1 MGPFVGDKLV
11 LEPIFFRHMWDECLS
26 VSDFMTEDEK
36 AYEESRR
43 EEVFD
48 EPEFDCT
55 FGVLHHTKNHDR
67 GESLNVS

>member
-11 LEPIFFRHMWDECLS
+11 LEPIFVRHMWDERLS

-36 AYEESRR
+36 AHEESWGK
-43 EEVFD
+43 EVFD
-48 EPEFDCT
+48 EPEFDCA

-67 GESLNVS
+67 GESLDVS